1 MDRRLEKA
9 LEFGNY
15 MATLN
20 NQKRLLKE
28 KFLDQ
33 SVYYIDGHKFQIT
46 IELIN
51 YCKTLLDLNHTHDI
65 VLIDSF
71 ETPYRVPDLKA
82 FLDEILHIYFSN
94 LNSYHTEFNKIKS
107 KRSIQEIV
115 DNE

>member
-51 YCKTLLDLNHTHDI
+51 YSI
-65 VLIDSF
+65 LI
-71 ETPYRVPDLKA
+71 T
-82 FLDEILHIYFSN
+82 
-94 LNSYHTEFNKIKS
+94 LNSTRS
-107 KRSIQEIV
+107 KAK
-115 DNE
+115 DPYKKL